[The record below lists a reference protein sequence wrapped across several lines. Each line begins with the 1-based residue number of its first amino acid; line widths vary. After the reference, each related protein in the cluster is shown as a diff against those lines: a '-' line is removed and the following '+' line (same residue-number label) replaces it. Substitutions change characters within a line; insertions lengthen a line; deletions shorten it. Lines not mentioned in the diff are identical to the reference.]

1 MKSLTKEEVQGLA
14 TPFYLFDA
22 THLRTQINKI
32 KSAFEKYWGNYEI
45 AYSVKTNSLPALGK
59 EILQNGLMAE
69 VVSKDEYELAVA
81 IGFSPERIVSNG
93 PIKDSDWLG
102 SVIRHHSFLNVDSK
116 SEIRYLCEYASSHP
130 LEKIEI
136 GLRINNYM
144 EDVFPGA
151 STAGKV
157 GSRFGFS
164 LETGELERII
174 KELKLHSNISI
185 SGLHLHTSTNLRS
198 LDVYRYIVS
207 KFCQIVADYHLC
219 DIRYFDIGG
228 GFYGEVPGKPG
239 WEEYIATIS
248 SSLKENG
255 YTPEVLKLLIEPG
268 VSLLA
273 GCFSYYTRVVEV
285 KDTPRIRFVLLDGT
299 RLHVD
304 PFLHKTIKSYFYHID
319 PALRDVR
326 SILSSQALVGNT
338 CLEYDSFFTLSD
350 KDELKV
356 GDIVRF
362 DKVGAYTITLSPL
375 FITWFPPVWQI
386 DEKGIRE
393 VRIRWTTEDF
403 LRKSILV

>member
-1 MKSLTKEEVQGLA
+1 
-14 TPFYLFDA
+14 
-22 THLRTQINKI
+22 
-32 KSAFEKYWGNYEI
+32 
-45 AYSVKTNSLPALGK
+45 
-59 EILQNGLMAE
+59 MAE
-69 VVSKDEYELAVA
+69 VVSRDEYELAAA
-81 IGFSPERIVSNG
+81 IGFPAERIVSNG
-93 PIKDSDWLG
+93 PIKDSGWLD
-102 SVIRHHSFLNVDSK
+102 SVIQHHSYLNVDSK

-136 GLRINNYM
+136 GLRINNYI

-198 LDVYRYIVS
+198 LDVYEYIVS
-207 KFCQIVADYHLC
+207 KFCRIVTDYQLC

-228 GFYGEVPGKPG
+228 GFYGEVPGKPD

-255 YTPEVLKLLIEPG
+255 YTPEGLKLLIEPG

-285 KDTPRIRFVLLDGT
+285 KDTLQMRFVLLDGT

-304 PFLHKTIKSYFYHID
+304 PFLHKTIKSYFYQID
-319 PALRDVR
+319 PESKDEREVFPF
-326 SILSSQALVGNT
+326 QALVGNT

-350 KDELKV
+350 REEFKV

-362 DKVGAYTITLSPL
+362 DKVGAYTMTLSPL
-375 FITWFPPVWQI
+375 FITWFPSVWQI
-386 DEKGIRE
+386 DEEGIRE
-393 VRIRWTTEDF
+393 VRRRWITEDF
-403 LRKSILV
+403 LRKSIL

>member
-59 EILQNGLMAE
+59 EILRNGLMAE
-69 VVSKDEYELAVA
+69 VVSRDEYELAAA
-81 IGFSPERIVSNG
+81 IGFPAERIVSNG
-93 PIKDSDWLG
+93 PIKDSGWLD
-102 SVIRHHSFLNVDSK
+102 SLIQHHSYLNVDSK
-116 SEIRYLCEYASSHP
+116 SEIRHLCEYAFSHP
-130 LEKIEI
+130 LERIEV
-136 GLRINNYM
+136 GLRINNYI
-144 EDVFPGA
+144 EDAFPGA
-151 STAGKV
+151 STAGKI

-164 LETGELERII
+164 LETGELEHII
-174 KELKLHSNISI
+174 KELKSYSNISI

-198 LDVYRYIVS
+198 LDVYKYIVS
-207 KFCQIVADYHLC
+207 KFCRVVADYQLS

-248 SSLKENG
+248 SSLEENG
-255 YTPEVLKLLIEPG
+255 YTPERLKLLIEPG

-285 KDTPRIRFVLLDGT
+285 KNTQRMRFVLLDGT

-304 PFLHKTIKSYFYHID
+304 PFLHKTIKSYFCHID
-319 PALRDVR
+319 SEPKDERT
-326 SILSSQALVGNT
+326 ILPLQTLVGNT

-350 KDELKV
+350 TEELKI

-362 DKVGAYTITLSPL
+362 DKVGAYTMTLSPL
-375 FITWFPPVWQI
+375 FITWFPSVWQI
-386 DEKGIRE
+386 DEEGIRE
-393 VRIRWTTEDF
+393 VRRRWETEDF
-403 LRKSILV
+403 LCKSIL